1 MTDRGHW
8 PLVGRDAEMA
18 SLEAV
23 AGQVLTGGRPR
34 VVQIEGPAGIGK
46 SALLSA
52 WRRRDDRFRVL
63 RARCHQLER
72 ESAFA
77 AVRQLFQPVV
87 GSAGEGAGA
96 GDGGASAPQVLDAAA
111 PSDPAAYGPDA
122 MAAALDGL
130 DGLAQRLAAR
140 QPLLL
145 VVDELQWIDP
155 SSLRWLVRLVRHVQ
169 PCRVLVAVITP
180 TAEFRRPDPLLAEL
194 LHPSHC
200 HTIGL
205 GPLGVVDVRRLAQMV
220 WEGTDPDPSFCA
232 ACHASTG
239 GHPMFLHALLYHA
252 QLSGLRP
259 TAECQDRIR
268 TVSLPTLRREIRH
281 RLSQGAPEAVELA
294 QAVALLGDGRPRSL
308 LAAYCGRGEAVVRA
322 VAWDLRGTGLLR
334 ADGELGFVHPVVR
347 DTVLETMCPDE
358 LSRGHARAAQV
369 SYFGGRP
376 DEEVAEHLLAADP
389 VQGAWAVPV
398 LRGAARE
405 ALRRGAPERAAGYLR
420 CALRQPPQTGERGPV
435 LLQLAAVTSCYNAD
449 HAGSY
454 VSGALESLTNDTDRR
469 AALGLLTSLLLLA
482 PGSGTALAAV
492 DRLMMD
498 GMQADGRGAE
508 SELALSVAMLQ
519 SLLEGERPT
528 DRPATPAVDVDQL
541 LGRTPGERQLLALH
555 AFRALRAGRPASYVG
570 TLLDRA
576 AGTLPVLSHETFPLH
591 CFVALTL
598 LHLDELDRADRWR
611 SQLAQGIEGR
621 GRDLLAGA
629 MAAYQAASAL
639 RRGDVTEALAMARQA
654 LRPAR
659 AAGRVPYATTL
670 DAIRIDALLAQ
681 GDIDAAER
689 VALARSGEGP
699 GKGAWEPPLFLMSSA
714 ALRTAQGDAR
724 AALSLLHECGHHLD
738 ASGTVNPAVCPWR
751 SRAAALHLALGE
763 ADAARE
769 LVEEELDL
777 ARQCR
782 IPRAIGVALRMAGKA
797 ATGARRLALLD
808 EAVEV
813 LTPTPARLELSR
825 ALHDLG
831 VASMHRGD
839 TAGARSALRKGLVLA
854 TECGATVLATR
865 LRQRLHDAG
874 GRAGRDETGLLT
886 PGEERVST
894 LAAQGHSNKEIAE
907 RLFVSL
913 RTVEARLTGAYR
925 KLGISRRSQLAAA
938 MASFAPGRGER
949 TTHG

>member
-8 PLVGRDAEMA
+8 PLVGRDAELA

-23 AGQVLTGGRPR
+23 AGRVLTGGRPR

-63 RARCHQLER
+63 RARCHPLER

-77 AVRQLFQPVV
+77 VARQLFQPVV
-87 GSAGEGAGA
+87 GAAGEGAGAGA
-96 GDGGASAPQVLDAAA
+96 GDGGASAPQVLDAGAS
-111 PSDPAAYGPDA
+111 SDPAVYGPGA

-130 DGLAQRLAAR
+130 DGLTQRLAAR

-155 SSLRWLVRLVRHVQ
+155 PSLRWLVRLVRRVQ

-180 TAEFRRPDPLLAEL
+180 TAEFRNPDPLLAEL
-194 LHPSHC
+194 LHCAHC

-205 GPLGVVDVRRLAQMV
+205 GPLGVVDVQRLAQVV
-220 WEGTDPDPSFCA
+220 WEGADPDPSFCA
-232 ACHASTG
+232 ACHAATG
-239 GHPMFLHALLYHA
+239 GHPMFLRALLHHA

-268 TVSLPTLRREIRH
+268 SVSLPTLRREIRH
-281 RLSQGAPEAVELA
+281 RLSQGPPEAVELA

-308 LAAYCGRGEAVVRA
+308 LAAHCGRGEAVVRA
-322 VAWDLRGTGLLR
+322 AASDLRGLGLLR
-334 ADGELGFVHPVVR
+334 ADGEPGFVHQVVR
-347 DTVLETMCPDE
+347 DTVLATMSPDE

-369 SYFGGRP
+369 SYFSGRP
-376 DEEVAEHLLAADP
+376 DEEAAAHLLAADP

-405 ALRRGAPERAAGYLR
+405 ALRRGAPERAADYLH
-420 CALRQPPQTGERGPV
+420 CALRQPPQAGACGPV
-435 LLQLAAVTSCYNAD
+435 LLQLATVTSCYNAD
-449 HAGSY
+449 QAGAY
-454 VSGALESLTNDTDRR
+454 VTGALETLTNDADRR
-469 AALGLLTSLLLLA
+469 AALGLLTSCLLLA

-492 DRLMMD
+492 DRLMVD
-498 GMQADGRGAE
+498 GPMQADGQGAE
-508 SELALSVAMLQ
+508 RELALRVEVLR
-519 SLLEGERPT
+519 SLVEGERPT
-528 DRPATPAVDVDQL
+528 ARPATPAVDVEHL

-576 AGTLPVLSHETFPLH
+576 SGTLPVLSHETFPLH
-591 CFVALTL
+591 YFVAQTL

-611 SQLAQGIEGR
+611 AQLAQGIEGM

-629 MAAYQAASAL
+629 VATYQAASAL

-654 LRPAR
+654 LGPGR

-681 GDIDAAER
+681 GDVDAAER
-689 VALARSGEGP
+689 VALARSGEGL

-724 AALSLLHECGHHLD
+724 AALSLLHECGHHID
-738 ASGTVNPAVCPWR
+738 ASGTVSPAVCPWR

-763 ADAARE
+763 ADAARD
-769 LVEEELDL
+769 LIDEELEL
-777 ARQCR
+777 ARRCQ

-808 EAVEV
+808 EAVGV
-813 LTPTPARLELSR
+813 LTATPARLELSR

-839 TAGARSALRKGLVLA
+839 TAGARRALRKGLVLA

-874 GRAGRDETGLLT
+874 GRAGRDGSGLLT

-913 RTVEARLTGAYR
+913 RTVETHLTGAYR
-925 KLGISRRSQLAAA
+925 KLGIAGRAQLAAA
-938 MASFAPGRGER
+938 MTSSTAGTG
-949 TTHG
+949 